1 MTAPPQGLVS
11 LAGINAPKGAVYT
24 QTLGVHPDRIAIR
37 AIPQLTPL
45 PTYGTIYFLFNG
57 GTLALPGC
65 YFDEARIYA
74 SAADGFYLS
83 AIYLDR
89 RERWRFAPPISGY
102 YNTYRAGT
110 QVVTKKKHLR
120 DLVTLLLNQMGEASP
135 DVSSLS
141 TSIYPE
147 VRWECESCVDALG
160 KLLREWGFSLSLGFG
175 TENVKIVQMGV
186 GSTASIEYAMMASST
201 VDPKVRPQYVRTC
214 FGPSLAQ
221 ARFKLEPVAREA
233 DGTWVAANSA
243 SYKPTAG
250 WEKEAPHRLPTV
262 ADVSSQET
270 YNCAVSSVYR
280 AYRIVAFANNTLN
293 LPDGSGSLSSIQQCL
308 PLYNRL
314 LDDESI
320 RSDGS
325 QIPFRIYG
333 KRFIPAESGGQPAK
347 DTITTIDDEIVGEKV
362 FLDGENGLIVFEN
375 PQYYTNAGDY
385 KFADL
390 YLEASFGIVNAT
402 GNYPT
407 HYEKDVL
414 FDAAGLGYHSVK
426 YPELEARTVITYTTN
441 QTVSGSSTNQA
452 ALDAV
457 AALIASSV
465 SAQYTTTASQMIV
478 YCMPIFMLRCDG
490 IIHQVQHVISDGT
503 KHAGSYST
511 VSLNMEFDSC
521 ISSRDERA
529 SIAHDRLAMLS
540 SRSRLALDRRKDQA
554 DD

>member
-1 MTAPPQGLVS
+1 MADPPQGLVS
-11 LAGINAPKGAVYT
+11 LSGVNAPKGAVYT

-37 AIPQLTPL
+37 AIPQLTAL
-45 PTYGTIYFLFNG
+45 PTYGTITFTFNG
-57 GTLALPGC
+57 GVLTLPGC

-89 RERWRFAPPISGY
+89 RERWRFAAPISGY
-102 YNTYRAGT
+102 YNTYRAGS
-110 QVVTKKKHLR
+110 QVVTKKKNLR
-120 DLVTLLLNQMGEASP
+120 ELATLLLNAMGEASP

-147 VRWECESCVDALG
+147 VRWECESCVDALD
-160 KLLREWGFSLSLGFG
+160 KLLREWGFSISLGFNS
-175 TENVKIVQMGV
+175 ENVKVVQLGV
-186 GSTASIEYAMMASST
+186 GSTASITYAMMASST
-201 VDPKVRPQYVRTC
+201 VDPKVRPQYIRTC
-214 FGPSLAQ
+214 FGPSIAQ
-221 ARFKLEPVAREA
+221 ARFKLEPVAKEA

-243 SYKPTAG
+243 SYKPSAG
-250 WEKEAPHRLPTV
+250 WEKEYPNILGNV
-262 ADVSSQET
+262 AIASSQET
-270 YNCAVSSVYR
+270 YNCAMTSVYR
-280 AYRIVAFANNTLN
+280 AYRIVAFADNTLAH
-293 LPDGSGSLSSIQQCL
+293 PDGSGTLSSIQQCL

-320 RSDGS
+320 RTDGS

-333 KRFIPAESGGQPAK
+333 KRLVPAEYGAQPAK
-347 DTITTIDDEIVGEKV
+347 DTTSTKDDEIVGEDV
-362 FLDGENGLIVFEN
+362 FFDGENGIIIFKF
-375 PQYYTNAGDY
+375 PQYYTDAGDY

-390 YLEASFGIVNAT
+390 YLEASFGITNAT
-402 GNYPT
+402 GNYPV

-414 FDAAGLGYHSVK
+414 FDSGGLGYHSVK

-441 QTVSGSSTNQA
+441 QAVSGTSTNQS

-478 YCMPIFMLRCDG
+478 YNMPIFTLRCDG

-503 KHAGSYST
+503 RHAGSYST

-529 SIAHDRLAMLS
+529 AIAHDRLATLS
-540 SRSRLALDRRKDQA
+540 SRSRLALDRRKERA